1 MIISKHKNWKLID
14 MYDGNK
20 KEYTDNE
27 LMELKVDI
35 WSKLYKQLHEI
46 RFMIVLC
53 IMLLALCVA
62 MFLFVLSI

>member
-1 MIISKHKNWKLID
+1 MIISKHKNWKSID

-27 LMELKVDI
+27 LMELKIDI

-53 IMLLALCVA
+53 IMLLALCIA